1 MNSGR
6 GRRSGRYDSSEMKLA
21 AVFALV
27 AFGIQAQTINVR
39 EKARIRA
46 DNWRAVSLGDYG
58 RLRTAEN
65 DAMLRM
71 EIVWA
76 ELKRHKRNDH

>member
-1 MNSGR
+1 MCQWL
-6 GRRSGRYDSSEMKLA
+6 EEELA
-21 AVFALV
+21 RLERMHA
-27 AFGIQAQTINVR
+27 

-46 DNWRAVSLGDYG
+46 DNWRAVSFGDYG

-71 EIVWA
+71 EIARA